1 MVYDSGRKEKCDK
14 DFPLLARLRAGPDEE
29 VAKLYI
35 VESDSEVGMNV
46 SAEVS
51 RGVGIILQLLAVQW
65 NLSTAVTIGTQLSV
79 LYRELSLIQRWIS
92 TQIYVVVTANS
103 VLIREVS

>member
-1 MVYDSGRKEKCDK
+1 MLVHCTCVHAALQVLDDPSHFTLCMVYDSGRKEKCDK
-14 DFPLLARLRAGPDEE
+14 DYPLLARLKAGPDEE

-51 RGVGIILQLLAVQW
+51 RGVGMILQLLAV
-65 NLSTAVTIGTQLSV
+65 
-79 LYRELSLIQRWIS
+79 
-92 TQIYVVVTANS
+92 
-103 VLIREVS
+103 

>member
-1 MVYDSGRKEKCDK
+1 MHVRILYHVSTLLLQVLDDPSHFTLCMVYDSGRKEKCDK
-14 DFPLLARLRAGPDEE
+14 DYPLLARLRAGPDEE

-51 RGVGIILQLLAVQW
+51 KRSGENPAIIGCTVEPLYGKYYWDPAVCP
-65 NLSTAVTIGTQLSV
+65 V
-79 LYRELSLIQRWIS
+79 
-92 TQIYVVVTANS
+92 
-103 VLIREVS
+103 